1 MIIGLKNSQ
10 HQVGEKRSRKG
21 AKTNS
26 ETLVSQATTFKV
38 EVHRVIENIDQEED
52 KFAAVKVNKEITN
65 TGETETA
72 LQPICPQSK
81 SRGRRTI
88 EIASFDHVFAPYIK
102 PPA

>member
-1 MIIGLKNSQ
+1 VGGKGWRPAITGLLP
-10 HQVGEKRSRKG
+10 
-21 AKTNS
+21 
-26 ETLVSQATTFKV
+26 LV
-38 EVHRVIENIDQEED
+38 
-52 KFAAVKVNKEITN
+52 AAVKVNKDITN

-72 LQPICPQSK
+72 LQPVCPQSK

>member
-1 MIIGLKNSQ
+1 
-10 HQVGEKRSRKG
+10 
-21 AKTNS
+21 
-26 ETLVSQATTFKV
+26 V

-52 KFAAVKVNKEITN
+52 KFAAVKANKEITN

>member
-1 MIIGLKNSQ
+1 MIIGLKYSQ
-10 HQVGEKRSRKG
+10 HQVREKRSHKG
-21 AKTNS
+21 TRTNS
-26 ETLVSQATTFKV
+26 ETLVSQATTLKV

-52 KFAAVKVNKEITN
+52 KFAAVKVNKDITN

-72 LQPICPQSK
+72 LQPVCPQSK

>member
-1 MIIGLKNSQ
+1 VIIGLKYSQ
-10 HQVGEKRSRKG
+10 HQVREKGSHKG
-21 AKTNS
+21 TRTNS
-26 ETLVSQATTFKV
+26 ETLVSQATTLKV

-52 KFAAVKVNKEITN
+52 KFAAVKVNKDITN

-72 LQPICPQSK
+72 LQPVCPQSK

>member
-10 HQVGEKRSRKG
+10 HQVREKRSHTR
-21 AKTNS
+21 AETNS
-26 ETLVSQATTFKV
+26 DSLVSQATTFKV

-52 KFAAVKVNKEITN
+52 KFAAVKANKEITN